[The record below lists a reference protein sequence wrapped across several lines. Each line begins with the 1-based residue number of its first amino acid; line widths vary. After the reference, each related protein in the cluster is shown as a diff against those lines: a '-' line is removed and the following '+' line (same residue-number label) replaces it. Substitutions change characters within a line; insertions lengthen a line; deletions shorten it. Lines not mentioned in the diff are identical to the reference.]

1 MQEAKLYLVF
11 EFLSMDLKKYMD
23 TIPNGKYLDDRL
35 VKVSFI
41 FVKYYTVWVICKTF
55 DKRIIVVDKNY
66 SRHQNLKHSSI
77 GTC

>member
-35 VKVSFI
+35 VKVSFLKI
-41 FVKYYTVWVICKTF
+41 E
-55 DKRIIVVDKNY
+55 VVCVCHFNF
-66 SRHQNLKHSSI
+66 LSSNSALYGGGI
-77 GTC
+77 